1 MKDHP
6 ICLFENVKALKD
18 PNMDEIISK
27 WEKELNGEYFPQFLV
42 ISHPAAKKEF
52 IRTLRNNIGP
62 VQGNLDNLEKVE
74 GDFTVHFQY
83 GEDPEFVDEDETKI
97 ISIPWEMLK
106 KAEIFWICSSSL
118 ENISK
123 RILVNSDEILW
134 LTNASMAMP
143 QREREWLSETVTSM
157 FHNEPITISLYNQET
172 LNTREDVE
180 ALNLRL
186 TKFALQ
192 LGKNKLYLANR
203 SEALHRMFEE
213 MDIPAFLDR
222 REKRIQL
229 ACKEDLENYM
239 KKQLELAE
247 IDVEKLEAS
256 IQKVEAERKN
266 IEFSSK
272 FILNSTISNMYD
284 EMRNKILDAA
294 DRYSQDACENVRVG
308 LESSKDLE
316 KDIHNIQPYLKA
328 AWEHF
333 EKEISKYMVSRQ
345 EEIAKVLERQISS
358 DCQKIVGLLEG
369 GSLGK
374 EIDVLTAGMFGN
386 TFEEKE
392 PQTTKNKRISKGM
405 LLTSIA
411 LAFVNPLW
419 GLAGIVG
426 TGVFNLSNAKNT
438 KEAKEKVLLALP
450 GECNRLKNDIER
462 QLELTIENAKKES
475 CDNVWKVYSE
485 VLDKLMAEITDYME
499 QSRQAKERAVVLQKL
514 LESEMK

>member
-6 ICLFENVKALKD
+6 ICLFENVKALND

-27 WEKELNGEYFPQFLV
+27 WEKEQNREYFPQFLV
-42 ISHPAAKKEF
+42 ISHPAARKEF
-52 IRTLRNNIGP
+52 IRTLKEKIDSE
-62 VQGNLDNLEKVE
+62 QEKMDNLEKLE
-74 GDFTVHFQY
+74 GDFTVYFQY
-83 GEDPEFVDEDETKI
+83 GIGMNDADINGVRI
-97 ISIPWEMLK
+97 IHIPWEMLK

-118 ENISK
+118 ENIPR

-143 QREREWLSETVTSM
+143 QREREWLSEAASM
-157 FHNEPITISLYNQET
+157 FDNESVMISLYNQET

-186 TKFALQ
+186 TKFASQ
-192 LGKNKLYLANR
+192 LGRNKLYFANR
-203 SEALHRMFEE
+203 SEALHRMFKE
-213 MDIPAFLDR
+213 MDIPAFLER

-256 IQKVEAERKN
+256 IKKAEAERKN

-284 EMRNKILDAA
+284 EMRNIILDAA
-294 DRYSQDACENVRVG
+294 DRYSQDACENVRAG
-308 LESSKDLE
+308 LETSNDLE

-345 EEIAKVLERQISS
+345 EEIAKILEQQISS

-374 EIDVLTAGMFGN
+374 EIDVLSAGMFGS
-386 TFEEKE
+386 TFEEKG

-426 TGVFNLSNAKNT
+426 TGVFNLSNAKNA

-450 GECNRLKNDIER
+450 VECNKLKNEIER
-462 QLELTIENAKKES
+462 QLEITIENAKKES

-485 VLDKLMAEITDYME
+485 VLNKLMAEIADYME
-499 QSRQAKERAVVLQKL
+499 QSRQAKEKAAVLHKL
-514 LESEMK
+514 LETEMK